1 MFTPNDM
8 IEHFKKIIVEQ
19 NRVEE
24 LAKQTA
30 KLQANEAISLTG
42 IAGSLRSFVLS
53 AIAEDLSKQLLIVVA
68 DEDDAQKLRDDFNL
82 VVGQSRV
89 KLFGRR
95 LDSLSGSKH
104 HSHVEDTSATS
115 VEDVETLRALID
127 GNANIVIT
135 HATALSSNIPNP
147 ASLKHQVFK
156 IETGKEYDFK
166 KLQAQLAEFGFEKEQ
181 FVQSV
186 GDYSV
191 RGGILDV
198 FPFVGENP
206 VRIEFFGDTVESIRE
221 FEAISQRSIKELVAA
236 NIVPDLLHPSRQP
249 VILNG
254 AKRSEESMF
263 MESDDVNGF
272 FVSPKEGG
280 TQNDKPS
287 HPSPFGRGEGRRLD
301 SSRGEGVLAS
311 NTSSSRSTL
320 LDFLNPNALLVL
332 DEPELLKKS
341 LDESPSSEHQLAW
354 EELLELLAMFP
365 QIHLSA
371 ISQNA
376 QQPIDFGSTSQPS
389 INGSIKILRG
399 HLAELQTKD
408 FTIFITCDTES
419 ERDRLK
425 DLLAELEPIAEEEE
439 QELHIPEHHLDV
451 SRIKFSLEA
460 FHEGFIFQEAK
471 VALFT
476 EHQVFNRLKR
486 RGKQRRAK
494 FKGITAR
501 ELHELRK
508 GDYVVH
514 AEFGIG
520 RYDGLK
526 KINVRDVEQE
536 VVKLLYEEKD
546 TLYVNLNY
554 LNKIQK
560 YASKE
565 GHVPKLT
572 RLGSGEWE
580 KLKARTKKRVK
591 DIARDLIRLYAKR
604 KNAQGYAFQKDTL
617 WQREL
622 EASFMYEDTPD
633 QAKSTDE
640 VKQDMEAPFPMDRL
654 VCGDVGFGK
663 TEVAV
668 RAAFKSVMS
677 GKQAAVLV
685 PTTILAQQHYNTFL
699 DRLSKYSTK
708 IEVISRFKTK
718 KEQSEIIERLK
729 GGSTD
734 IVIGTH
740 RLLSKDVGF
749 KDLGLLIIDEEHR
762 FGVAAKEKLRQFKAN
777 VDTLTLTATPIPR
790 TLHFSLLGARD
801 LSIINT
807 PPRNRIP
814 IITEIAQYNE
824 EHIREAILREIHR
837 GGQVFFVHDRVHNM
851 DEEIARLQRILPQA
865 RIRHAHGQMH
875 AHELED
881 VMLAFLERKF
891 DVLVATKIIESGL
904 DIPSVNTIIINR
916 ADRFGMAEL
925 YQLRGRV
932 GRSNVQAY
940 AHLLTPPI
948 SVLPRETVRRLQA
961 IEEFTELGSG
971 FNLAM
976 RDLEIRGAGNLLGG
990 EQSGFIESMGFEMY
1004 TKILEE
1010 AVAELKEQEFQDVFD
1025 KETKRRTTE
1034 NQTLVEAD
1042 FDVRIPESYIE
1053 NDNERLTIYRR
1064 LFAVSTNEH
1073 LEEISSELTDRFGKH
1088 PEEAEN
1094 LFNLVRVRLKASKL
1108 GFRKINISPE
1118 GMMIEFPPESETQ
1131 FYQADSF
1138 QLLMTFISQKKNKR
1152 MALRQNGK
1160 TLVLASSF
1168 VHKDSRRV
1176 ESSTFGEKD
1185 GEMNPF
1191 RRTESL
1197 LEELDGAMSAATE
1210 DVVVV

>member
-1 MFTPNDM
+1 M
-8 IEHFKKIIVEQ
+8 IEQ
-19 NRVEE
+19 
-24 LAKQTA
+24 LKQTITEQPRVQQLL
-30 KLQANEAISLTG
+30 KRVNQLQASESLALTG
-42 IAGSLRSFVLS
+42 VVGSLRSFVLT
-53 AIAEDLSKQLLIVVA
+53 ALAEDLSKQILIVA
-68 DEDDAQKLRDDFNL
+68 PDEDAAEKCRDDFNL
-82 VVGQSRV
+82 VVGRSRV
-89 KLFGRR
+89 TLFGR
-95 LDSLSGSKH
+95 SNH
-104 HSHVEDTSATS
+104 HAHVDDTSATS
-115 VEDVETLRALID
+115 VEDVETLRALMD
-127 GNANIVIT
+127 GSASIIIT
-135 HATALSSNIPNP
+135 HATALSSHIPNP
-147 ASLKHQVFK
+147 ASLQQQVFK
-156 IETGKEYDFK
+156 IEIGKEYDFK
-166 KLQAQLAEFGFEKEQ
+166 KLQAQLAGFGFEKQQ
-181 FVQSV
+181 FVASV

-236 NIVPDLLHPSRQP
+236 SIVPDLLASSRSSSDLTPSP
-249 VILNG
+249 
-254 AKRSEESMF
+254 
-263 MESDDVNGF
+263 
-272 FVSPKEGG
+272 SPKRTGELD
-280 TQNDKPS
+280 NENVNELI
-287 HPSPFGRGEGRRLD
+287 HPSPFGRGDG
-301 SSRGEGVLAS
+301 GEGKSDTAKRAI
-311 NTSSSRSTL
+311 RSTL

-332 DEPELLKKS
+332 DEPELLKKT
-341 LDESPSSEHQLAW
+341 LDERFDSAQRDGESLRSW
-354 EELLELLAMFP
+354 EGLLELFALFP
-365 QIHLSA
+365 QIHLSLFDGVHPER
-371 ISQNA
+371 SRRA
-376 QQPIDFGSTSQPS
+376 QGDAKRIIDFNSTSQPS
-389 INGSIKILRG
+389 INGSIKILRA
-399 HLAELQTKD
+399 HLVELQSKD
-408 FTIFITCDTES
+408 FAIFITCDTQS
-419 ERDRLK
+419 EQERLRN
-425 DLLAELEPIAEEEE
+425 LLAELEPIAEEEE
-439 QELHIPEHHLDV
+439 QEQYPERSRRTEHHLDV
-451 SRIKFSLEA
+451 SKLQFSLDA
-460 FHEGFIFQEAK
+460 FHEGFVLPDAK
-471 VALFT
+471 LALFT
-476 EHQVFNRLKR
+476 EHQIFNRLKR

-514 AEFGIG
+514 SEFGIG

-604 KNAQGYAFQKDTL
+604 KQAQGHAFDKDTL

-633 QAKSTDE
+633 QAKSTEE

-677 GKQAAVLV
+677 GKQAALLV

-699 DRLSKYSTK
+699 DRLSKYSTRV
-708 IEVISRFKTK
+708 EVISRFKTK
-718 KEQSEIIERLK
+718 KEQTAIIERLK
-729 GGSTD
+729 SGATD

-790 TLHFSLLGARD
+790 TLHFSLMGARD
-801 LSIINT
+801 LSIIAT

-851 DEEIARLQRILPQA
+851 DEEIARLQKILPHA
-865 RIRHAHGQMH
+865 RIRYAHGQMH

-1004 TKILEE
+1004 TRILEE
-1010 AVAELKEQEFQDVFD
+1010 AVAELKEQEFQDLFE
-1025 KETKRRTTE
+1025 KEIGKRRE
-1034 NQTLVEAD
+1034 ESQTLVEAD
-1042 FDVRIPESYIE
+1042 FDVHIPESFIE
-1053 NDNERLTIYRR
+1053 NDNERLAIYRR
-1064 LFAVSTNEH
+1064 LFAVTTNEQ

-1088 PEEAEN
+1088 PDEVAN
-1094 LFNLVRVRLKASKL
+1094 LLNLVRVRLKASKL
-1108 GFRKINISPE
+1108 GFRKVNISTD
-1118 GMMIEFPPESETQ
+1118 GVMIEFPPESETP
-1131 FYQADSF
+1131 FYEAESF

-1160 TLVLASSF
+1160 TLVLACSF
-1168 VHKDSRRV
+1168 
-1176 ESSTFGEKD
+1176 ENGETNSFN
-1185 GEMNPF
+1185 G
-1191 RRTESL
+1191 TESL
-1197 LEELDGAMSAATE
+1197 LDELESAVTSNE
-1210 DVVVV
+1210 IESVSM